1 MNMKHL
7 NNKIYRVIEY
17 HIESKIILSKLSK
30 KIKEY
35 FLQHSWI
42 VKNNLIFGI
51 ILIFTHLF
59 ISYKKIKAAPEI
71 ATTGNGHAAD
81 PKSNGNDKPTV
92 KIAEIVKLPVEI
104 AKQTKLTG
112 VSSTNGNEI
121 SQIPNFSRILPNN
134 RSKIAKYQTSSK
146 NVLPCRNLSLG
157 GIVVCKTVSDEEKI
171 LFSLNQIASSATKKS
186 DSGSLKDSTE
196 KNYAAENSAT
206 KSSES
211 TAKPPVSFEFNPDQL
226 EWFLNF
232 FTNYTLEI
240 WFGNITNDFLEYLCV
255 IVNNFNENLD
265 DWYFYAGNVW

>member
-1 MNMKHL
+1 MGGRKTAKNAPPSSSIASSHTVAGTSAESAASNGKSSD
-7 NNKIYRVIEY
+7 NGTGSTTSTSPAKKSKASKSNKSKRRSIE
-17 HIESKIILSKLSK
+17 EFQAAADS
-30 KIKEY
+30 
-35 FLQHSWI
+35 
-42 VKNNLIFGI
+42 
-51 ILIFTHLF
+51 
-59 ISYKKIKAAPEI
+59 APEI
-71 ATTGNGHAAD
+71 A
-81 PKSNGNDKPTV
+81 K
-92 KIAEIVKLPVEI
+92 IVKLPVEI

-226 EWFLNF
+226 E
-232 FTNYTLEI
+232 
-240 WFGNITNDFLEYLCV
+240 
-255 IVNNFNENLD
+255 
-265 DWYFYAGNVW
+265 

>member
-1 MNMKHL
+1 MK
-7 NNKIYRVIEY
+7 NKGRVGMGRKTAKNAPPSSSIASSHTVAGTSSNSAASNGKSSDNGTGSTTSTSPAKKSKASKSNKFKRRSIE
-17 HIESKIILSKLSK
+17 EFQAAADS
-30 KIKEY
+30 
-35 FLQHSWI
+35 
-42 VKNNLIFGI
+42 
-51 ILIFTHLF
+51 
-59 ISYKKIKAAPEI
+59 APEI

-92 KIAEIVKLPVEI
+92 KIAEIV
-104 AKQTKLTG
+104 KQTKLTG

-226 EWFLNF
+226 E
-232 FTNYTLEI
+232 
-240 WFGNITNDFLEYLCV
+240 
-255 IVNNFNENLD
+255 
-265 DWYFYAGNVW
+265 